1 MGIFLRIQKTHRIFD
16 RIDIGIIVT
25 EVNAW
30 GSFEEKIYAELKD
43 KKIPTVVVLNKSD
56 IYELKK
62 DEFKHFLDK
71 NIPFEIISTKN
82 DKDVLKF
89 RQLLL
94 DNVPES
100 FINNPSIIQDI
111 VLENEFAVLVTPI
124 DKEAPKG
131 RLILPEVQTIR
142 DILDGNAYCVVTQQN
157 QLARV
162 LETLKKEPKI
172 VVTDSQCFKEVSNI
186 VPKNIKLTSFS
197 ILFARF
203 KGDLISQAV
212 DTVAIEK
219 LKEND
224 KILISEAC
232 SHHPIQDDIGR
243 EKIPSWLRKYTGV
256 KLNFDVVQGLDFP
269 KNLSD
274 YKLVIHC
281 GACMFNRRTVLNR
294 MLHCKKLKIPFTNYG
309 LVISYSLGIFERAL
323 KAFPLALKAYKEA
336 IK

>member
-1 MGIFLRIQKTHRIFD
+1 MQNTPKGLRLQIGIFGRRNVGKSSLLNAVTRQEVSIVSEFAGTTTDPVEKAMELLPIGPVLFIDTAGIDDDGDLGKLRIQKTHRIFD

-162 LETLKKEPKI
+162 LETLKLMKEI
-172 VVTDSQCFKEVSNI
+172 H
-186 VPKNIKLTSFS
+186 
-197 ILFARF
+197 
-203 KGDLISQAV
+203 GDDEGDA
-212 DTVAIEK
+212 E
-219 LKEND
+219 
-224 KILISEAC
+224 
-232 SHHPIQDDIGR
+232 
-243 EKIPSWLRKYTGV
+243 
-256 KLNFDVVQGLDFP
+256 
-269 KNLSD
+269 
-274 YKLVIHC
+274 
-281 GACMFNRRTVLNR
+281 
-294 MLHCKKLKIPFTNYG
+294 
-309 LVISYSLGIFERAL
+309 
-323 KAFPLALKAYKEA
+323 
-336 IK
+336 